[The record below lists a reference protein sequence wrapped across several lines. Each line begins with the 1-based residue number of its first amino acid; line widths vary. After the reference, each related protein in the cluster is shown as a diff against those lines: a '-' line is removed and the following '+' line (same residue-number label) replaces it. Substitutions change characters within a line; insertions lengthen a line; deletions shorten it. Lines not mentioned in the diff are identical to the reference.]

1 MELFLGIEI
10 EIKLSQNNKVRT
22 KYESED
28 IAQIIA
34 DMFRQLE
41 SPEGEKFGVVHI
53 LNETVM
59 LRITGKTFIV
69 NISEKD
75 KLS

>member
-1 MELFLGIEI
+1 MATHP
-10 EIKLSQNNKVRT
+10 KVRT

-59 LRITGKTFIV
+59 LRITSKTFIV

>member
-1 MELFLGIEI
+1 MPT
-10 EIKLSQNNKVRT
+10 NPKVRT

-59 LRITGKTFIV
+59 LRITAKTFIV